1 VLGPRG
7 ELAFIIHRVEDV
19 TEYVRMRQT
28 VAADFELDALSST
41 QRMEAEIIKRGLE
54 LQDANRRL
62 RATEEELRDA
72 DRRKDEFLAVLAHE
86 LRNPLAP
93 IRNALHIMRLT
104 GGRNPGSD
112 GVGEMIERQV
122 NHMVRLVDDL
132 LEVSRV
138 TRGKIELRK
147 SRIDVATVVRNA
159 IETSRP
165 VLESAGHALELDLPE
180 SPLVLEGDL
189 VRLTQIVANLLNNAA
204 KYTPAGGRIAVRAR
218 RDGRHA
224 VVAVADTG
232 IGIPPDMLRRVF
244 EPFAQVDQHASRAQ
258 GGLGIGLTL
267 VKRLVELHGGSV
279 HAQSA
284 GEGRG
289 SEFVIRL
296 PLAAGAA
303 AEGRPGE
310 SAGAVVGLPAERLLV
325 VDDNRDAADSLAALL
340 QILGADA
347 RTAYNGPDALAAIAL
362 EKPAAVLLDLGMPG
376 MDGHEVARQIRR
388 QPALADVALVALTG
402 WGQEQDRRRAR
413 DAGFDFHLVKP
424 ADLSTLHALLQSIGS
439 EARFARAARATGG
452 AVTSNPV
459 REFRTDTARR

>member
-1 VLGPRG
+1 
-7 ELAFIIHRVEDV
+7 
-19 TEYVRMRQT
+19 
-28 VAADFELDALSST
+28 
-41 QRMEAEIIKRGLE
+41 
-54 LQDANRRL
+54 
-62 RATEEELRDA
+62 
-72 DRRKDEFLAVLAHE
+72 
-86 LRNPLAP
+86 
-93 IRNALHIMRLT
+93 
-104 GGRNPGSD
+104 
-112 GVGEMIERQV
+112 
-122 NHMVRLVDDL
+122 
-132 LEVSRV
+132 
-138 TRGKIELRK
+138 
-147 SRIDVATVVRNA
+147 
-159 IETSRP
+159 
-165 VLESAGHALELDLPE
+165 
-180 SPLVLEGDL
+180 
-189 VRLTQIVANLLNNAA
+189 
-204 KYTPAGGRIAVRAR
+204 
-218 RDGRHA
+218 

-388 QPALADVALVALTG
+388 QPALADIALVALTG